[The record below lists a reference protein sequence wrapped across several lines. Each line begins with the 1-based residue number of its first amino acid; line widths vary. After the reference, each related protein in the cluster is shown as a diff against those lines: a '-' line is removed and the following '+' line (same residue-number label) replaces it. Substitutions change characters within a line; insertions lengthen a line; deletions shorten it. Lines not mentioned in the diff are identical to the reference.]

1 MILWTCKETSGSLQ
15 LDIVRDLLEMKK
27 QTFTPSLC
35 IARARRCMK
44 FLSFAPESE
53 VLPPCR
59 ERDDGPWEAVHL
71 AASWLCCC
79 WPSGCSYSQEKRLVY
94 CAWGGHFATR
104 EEWKIFV
111 CGAHCEDGRCDM
123 QIRAKHTPPTH
134 VHLFHPPDWLVVSL
148 VCTFILPVSVIAP
161 AAHHYCR
168 DGRRRHYLHSVG
180 SQWHLRLTRWA
191 KVHG

>member
-15 LDIVRDLLEMKK
+15 LDVVRDLLEMKK

-94 CAWGGHFATR
+94 CAWGGHFATS
-104 EEWKIFV
+104 K
-111 CGAHCEDGRCDM
+111 GRNEKYLSVELIVKMAAVTCKSE
-123 QIRAKHTPPTH
+123 QNTHLPHTCTYSI
-134 VHLFHPPDWLVVSL
+134 LLTDWL
-148 VCTFILPVSVIAP
+148 C
-161 AAHHYCR
+161 H
-168 DGRRRHYLHSVG
+168 
-180 SQWHLRLTRWA
+180 
-191 KVHG
+191 